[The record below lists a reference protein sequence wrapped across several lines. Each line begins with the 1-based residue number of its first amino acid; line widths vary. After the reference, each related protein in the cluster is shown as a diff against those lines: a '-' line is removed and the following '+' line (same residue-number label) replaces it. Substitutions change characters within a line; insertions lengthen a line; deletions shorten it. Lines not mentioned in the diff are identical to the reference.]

1 MHPMTVPEAIFL
13 MRVRSPTLGAPN
25 PVEWKVLSSDDIFT
39 GKKVVLFAL
48 PWAFTPAC
56 SETHLFGFKNNSS
69 GVPVEV
75 SGAETMLGYLHN

>member
-1 MHPMTVPEAIFL
+1 MNSMTLPEAIFL
-13 MRVRSPTLGAPN
+13 TRVRSPTLGGPN
-25 PVEWKVLSSDDIFT
+25 PFEWKVLSSDDIFT

-48 PWAFTPAC
+48 PGAFTPAC
-56 SETHLFGFKNNSS
+56 SETHLPGFKDNPS

>member
-13 MRVRSPTLGAPN
+13 TRVRSPTLGGPN
-25 PVEWKVLSSDDIFT
+25 PFEWKVLSSDDIFT

-48 PWAFTPAC
+48 PGAFTPAC
-56 SETHLFGFKNNSS
+56 SETHLPGFKDNPS